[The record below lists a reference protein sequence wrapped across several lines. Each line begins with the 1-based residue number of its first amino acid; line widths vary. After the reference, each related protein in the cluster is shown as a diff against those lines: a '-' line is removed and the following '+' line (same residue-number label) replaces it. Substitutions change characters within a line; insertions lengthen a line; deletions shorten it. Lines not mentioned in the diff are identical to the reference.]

1 MGGNLV
7 VWHLARHGD
16 VREGLKLALQWGGHA
31 ADQQGAHACLL
42 QPFKDGEKVLQPHHV
57 AQVHHVKF
65 CCVPGW
71 WAVSESG

>member
-1 MGGNLV
+1 M

-16 VREGLKLALQWGGHA
+16 VLEGLKLALQWGGHA
-31 ADQQGAHACLL
+31 TDQQGAHACLL

-65 CCVPGW
+65 CCTLDGGRCQK
-71 WAVSESG
+71 SG